1 MSNLYAAPVAKLDV
15 IAGADA
21 PPPRKPKAVTL
32 LQVWIIAIMALLA
45 VAFMKNLHNID
56 GRGSLVLFG
65 IDGKTRGYIMA
76 GIIAFVLVTLCA
88 LDMRATLGRVMG
100 LFVIGLSAAP
110 AYVQLFIPQLRQA
123 MPVELLRCLIIVVFC
138 LPFVYW
144 GYAFNFSER
153 ARGYFGQDPD

>member
-1 MSNLYAAPVAKLDV
+1 MSNLYAAPAAKLV
-15 IAGADA
+15 APAADA

-45 VAFMKNLHNID
+45 VGFMKNLHNID
-56 GRGSLVLFG
+56 GRASLVLFG
-65 IDGKTRGYIMA
+65 TDGKTRGYLMA
-76 GIIAFVLVTLCA
+76 GLIVFVLVTLCA

-110 AYVQLFIPQLRQA
+110 AYLQLFMPHLRQP
-123 MPVELLRCLIIVVFC
+123 MPIELVRCLTIVAFC

>member
-1 MSNLYAAPVAKLDV
+1 MSNLYAAPVAKLDA

-45 VAFMKNLHNID
+45 VAFMKNLHNVD
-56 GRGSLVLFG
+56 GRASMVLFG
-65 IDGKTRGYIMA
+65 IDGKTRGYLMA
-76 GIIAFVLVTLCA
+76 GIIGFVLVTLCA
-88 LDMRATLGRVMG
+88 LDMRAALGRVMG

-110 AYVQLFIPQLRQA
+110 AYLQLFIPSLRLA
-123 MPVELLRCLIIVVFC
+123 MPMELVRCLVILVFC
-138 LPFVYW
+138 LPFAYW
-144 GYAFNFSER
+144 AYAFNFSER